1 MGKKGVGV
9 RENDPL
15 SAVWWPM
22 IEPVLACLASQLA
35 TVSGQPIPRRGQTS
49 DAARS

>member
-1 MGKKGVGV
+1 MGRKEVVV
-9 RENDPL
+9 RENDPF

-35 TVSGQPIPRRGQTS
+35 AVSGQPIPRKGQTS